1 MLQKE
6 IRNIVFDLGGVL
18 CGLDAQRCV
27 EAFHRI
33 GAQRI
38 AYYVEEHRVEDLFLE
53 AELGT
58 ITTGVFCD
66 RVRSIVGQ
74 PVPDDD
80 IVWAWNELLTGVS
93 RARLEALCRLAGK
106 YRLFLLSNTNVMHWA
121 KCKEEYF
128 RTSVCGHTLSA
139 ENLFQRI
146 YLSFELHLAKPSTE
160 IFQHVLDDAGLL
172 PSQTLFIDDSQA
184 NVRAASQLGM
194 LTYHNKNIDD
204 WLTLIG

>member
-1 MLQKE
+1 
-6 IRNIVFDLGGVL
+6 
-18 CGLDAQRCV
+18 
-27 EAFHRI
+27 
-33 GAQRI
+33 
-38 AYYVEEHRVEDLFLE
+38 
-53 AELGT
+53 
-58 ITTGVFCD
+58 
-66 RVRSIVGQ
+66 
-74 PVPDDD
+74 
-80 IVWAWNELLTGVS
+80 
-93 RARLEALCRLAGK
+93 
-106 YRLFLLSNTNVMHWA
+106 MHWA

-128 RTSVCGHTLSA
+128 KTSVNGHTLSA

>member
-38 AYYVEEHRVEDLFLE
+38 AYYVEEHRLE

-74 PVPDDD
+74 PLPDDD

-93 RARLEALCRLAGK
+93 SARLEAICRLAGK

-128 RTSVCGHTLSA
+128 KTSVNGILCRQGICSSVSIFPLSC
-139 ENLFQRI
+139 I
-146 YLSFELHLAKPSTE
+146 
-160 IFQHVLDDAGLL
+160 L
-172 PSQTLFIDDSQA
+172 PSRPQRFSSMCLTMPDCCLRRPFSLMTLRLMSEPPRSW
-184 NVRAASQLGM
+184 VC
-194 LTYHNKNIDD
+194 
-204 WLTLIG
+204 